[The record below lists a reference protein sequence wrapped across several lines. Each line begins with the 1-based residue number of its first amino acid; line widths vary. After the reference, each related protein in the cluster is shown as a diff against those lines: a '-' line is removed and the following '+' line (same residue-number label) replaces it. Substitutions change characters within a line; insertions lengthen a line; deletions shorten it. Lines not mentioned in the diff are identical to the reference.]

1 MLIGNSIRVFTGKLL
16 FIKLIYTMK
25 TVVYIWLSKEIFYRQ
40 KKFVENVETGLVPV
54 EPGAGVECR
63 YKYAQQLFPFTYVT

>member
-1 MLIGNSIRVFTGKLL
+1 
-16 FIKLIYTMK
+16 MK